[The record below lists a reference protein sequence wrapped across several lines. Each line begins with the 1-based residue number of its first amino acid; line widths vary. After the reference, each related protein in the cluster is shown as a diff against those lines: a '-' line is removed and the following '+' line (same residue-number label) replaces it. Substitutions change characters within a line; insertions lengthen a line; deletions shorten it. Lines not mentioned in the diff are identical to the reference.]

1 MALYSLI
8 NTYSRNHLHPGFC
21 HRFGRR
27 NIAIWKTFIRPPF
40 RVRAVTPLFNS
51 ARIPLLTAS
60 CAGIAKHFSIWSKY
74 SLLCPCQKCRERRSN
89 VRLHKSGVH
98 CSRSLLQEEVVA
110 QRNINGEKLF
120 ESEMLEGNMT
130 LINESSVSED
140 VTNQYCQT
148 SEVTVDTATENT
160 IITESSRTCTVERS
174 TLSDTQTSST
184 KTTSKKERSSQAPVT
199 LTAGLLAYFKTL
211 KSFILQISQSREE
224 REG

>member
-21 HRFGRR
+21 NRFGRR
-27 NIAIWKTFIRPPF
+27 NIGIWKTFIRPPF
-40 RVRAVTPLFNS
+40 RAREVTPLFNS

-60 CAGIAKHFSIWSKY
+60 CAGITKHFSIWST
-74 SLLCPCQKCRERRSN
+74 LICPCQKCRERRSN

-98 CSRSLLQEEVVA
+98 CSRSLFQEEVVA
-110 QRNINGEKLF
+110 QRNIKGEKLF
-120 ESEMLEGNMT
+120 ESEMLEGNTT

-140 VTNQYCQT
+140 VTNRYCQT
-148 SEVTVDTATENT
+148 SEARVDTATENT
-160 IITESSRTCTVERS
+160 IITESLRTRPVERS